1 MNKSLST
8 FEREMQNL
16 EFKQAFDESHQ
27 ELLLSE
33 LVLALMDEDDKSVR
47 KLAAAIGVSP
57 TTIQGLRDGTKKDIK
72 LSNFIGMIKAF
83 GYHLVLERENKR
95 IQLA

>member
-33 LVLALMDEDDKSVR
+33 LVLALMDEDDQSVR
-47 KLAAAIGVSP
+47 KLAVAIGVSP

-72 LSNFIGMIKAF
+72 LSNFINMIKAF
-83 GYHLVLERENKR
+83 GYRLVLERENKR

>member
-1 MNKSLST
+1 MSKALST
-8 FEREMQNL
+8 FEREMQNQK
-16 EFKQAFDESHQ
+16 FKKAFEESHQ

-33 LVLALMDEDDKSVR
+33 LVLALMEEDQKSVR

-57 TTIQGLRDGTKKDIK
+57 TTIQSLRSGEKKDIK
-72 LSNFIGMIKAF
+72 LSNFINMIKSF
-83 GYHLVLERENKR
+83 GYHLVLERKDKR